1 MKPNT
6 IVQKSL
12 APVVIFIVSLFSF
25 EKLYS
30 QSTNDNVLVSVDFE
44 SAQAIVK
51 LMSSKKADTNEI
63 SRVAAMTG
71 NNKLIAKVKGYSGA
85 GEDKFKATLKEI
97 IETGNIKGDDHYKWK
112 DVKNRLPEIQKLI
125 TYLSLN
131 EKRFLEDVK
140 ALIGPYVPDTLKASA
155 RACFLVGG
163 GALGFTTGGD
173 PTFNVALQ
181 QIGSDLEGLKY
192 LVAHELYH
200 SLQDAGQD
208 TRKTPQ
214 GASAENRFRA
224 SYQLFSNL
232 WSEGSANF
240 VGDMSLIKNAGDF
253 TKSQQALLRK
263 NDERRRENFALFDA
277 LIYKQFHDSTTS
289 YGTSY
294 NIVFTTGYDEVGY
307 AMGCEIA
314 RMIVKYKGAKGL
326 AAIIVNDPLLFVKQY
341 IELYLAHPE
350 DRSFIRFSKS
360 TEMIIEKL
368 TPWIDRF

>member
-1 MKPNT
+1 M
-6 IVQKSL
+6 
-12 APVVIFIVSLFSF
+12 
-25 EKLYS
+25 
-30 QSTNDNVLVSVDFE
+30 SVDFE

-51 LMSSKKADTNEI
+51 LLSSKKADTNEI
-63 SRVAAMTG
+63 SRAAGMTG
-71 NNKLIAKVKGYSGA
+71 NSKLIAKVKGYSGA

-97 IETGNIKGDDHYKWK
+97 IETGNIKGNDHYNWK
-112 DVKNRLPEIQKLI
+112 EVKNRLPEIQKLI
-125 TYLSLN
+125 AYLSAN
-131 EKRFLEDVK
+131 EKRFLDDVK
-140 ALIGPYVPDTLKASA
+140 ALIRPYVPDTLKASA

-181 QIGSDLEGLKY
+181 QIGSDIEGLKY

-200 SLQDAGQD
+200 SLQDAGQN
-208 TRKTPQ
+208 TRKTQQ
-214 GASAENRFRA
+214 GAGAENRFRA

-240 VGDMSLIKNAGDF
+240 VGDMSLIKNARDF
-253 TKSQQALLRK
+253 TKTQQAVLRK

-289 YGTSY
+289 YETSY
-294 NIVFTTGYDEVGY
+294 NIVFTTGYDELGY
-307 AMGCEIA
+307 AIGYEIA

-326 AAIIVNDPLLFVKQY
+326 AAIVVNDPLLFVKHY
-341 IELYLAHPE
+341 IELYRAHP
-350 DRSFIRFSKS
+350 DDKSFVRFSKS